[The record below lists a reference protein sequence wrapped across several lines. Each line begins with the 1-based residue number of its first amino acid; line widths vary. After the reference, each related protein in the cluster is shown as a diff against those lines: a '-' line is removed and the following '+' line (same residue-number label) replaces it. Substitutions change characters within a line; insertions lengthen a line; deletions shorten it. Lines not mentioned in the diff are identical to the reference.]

1 VVPAVVPVPVVVG
14 FVEVTVVVG
23 VEPPATVLK
32 ELPAGREVPTLVG
45 DEMAVGLVAGVAVDV
60 PPEVDETPPFF
71 AVVAGVAVDVP
82 PEVDETA
89 PFFAVVVEA
98 LVGAVPVDAVR
109 EAARALAFVAL
120 CPLPEVLDVEEVAA
134 VEALLVVLG
143 WALATRRAR
152 DIFE

>member
-45 DEMAVGLVAGVAVDV
+45 DEMAVGL
-60 PPEVDETPPFF
+60 
-71 AVVAGVAVDVP
+71 VAGVAVDVP